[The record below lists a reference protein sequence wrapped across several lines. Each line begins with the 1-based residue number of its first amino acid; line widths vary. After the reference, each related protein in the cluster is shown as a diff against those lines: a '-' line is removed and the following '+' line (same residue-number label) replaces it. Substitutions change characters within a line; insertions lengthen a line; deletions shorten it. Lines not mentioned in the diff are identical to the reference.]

1 MLSKILVE
9 EDMKYLVKAK
19 LISAKKDDLLKE
31 ISEGKLGTGSMV
43 FGEYVKNM
51 TQARELND
59 GTICWIEV

>member
-1 MLSKILVE
+1 
-9 EDMKYLVKAK
+9 MKYLVKAK